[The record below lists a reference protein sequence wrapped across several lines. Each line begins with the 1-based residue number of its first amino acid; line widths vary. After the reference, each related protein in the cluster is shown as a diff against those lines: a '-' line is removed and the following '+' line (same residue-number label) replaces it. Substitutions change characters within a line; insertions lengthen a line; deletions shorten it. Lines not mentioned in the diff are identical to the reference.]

1 MRMVVSLVGLFIL
14 VLATVQAWQGVPRN
28 LRPPLQEV
36 VALTYLSSLAVATPF
51 VLQAN
56 ERDGKREA
64 QLRTALFASIPAQSS
79 VLEIGF
85 GSGGGA
91 NLQFY
96 PPNAGI
102 SVTGLD
108 PAILGSGNEDT
119 DEARADYAARGIAL
133 RTLPGSAESL
143 PFRDAEFDCVV
154 GTLVLCSVSDPTSVL
169 SEIARVLKKG
179 GRYLSVE
186 HVLSDV
192 EPLQSTQRLL
202 DPLQQVVA
210 HNCHLARQTDR
221 LFLDDSRALGLRVR
235 ELTRHSF
242 ASQFPISSQIYSR
255 LDRA

>member
-1 MRMVVSLVGLFIL
+1 MAVSLCLFIL
-14 VLATVQAWQGVPRN
+14 TALATTGQAWKGVPRSP
-28 LRPPLQEV
+28 RPPLQQV
-36 VALTYLSSLAVATPF
+36 VALTYLSSLALAAPF

-56 ERDGKREA
+56 ERDGQREA
-64 QLRTALFASIPAQSS
+64 QLRTTLFSSIPAQSS

-91 NLQFY
+91 NLAFY

-108 PAILGSGNEDT
+108 PAILGSANEDA
-119 DEARADYAARGIAL
+119 EARVDYAARGIAL

-154 GTLVLCSVSDPTSVL
+154 GTLVLCSVSDPPSVL
-169 SEIARVLKKG
+169 SEIARVLKQG
-179 GRYLSVE
+179 GQYVSVE
-186 HVLSDV
+186 HVLSDA
-192 EPLQSTQRLL
+192 EPLQSTQKLL

-221 LFLDDSRALGLRVR
+221 LFLDHSQARGLQLR

-242 ASQFPISSQIYSR
+242 ASQFPISSQIYCR
-255 LDRA
+255 LERA